1 MVKRL
6 CRQSG
11 KPWIPLRSASV
22 TAFLAAVAPLRAGLS
37 DGQNPVALSS

>member
-11 KPWIPLRSASV
+11 KPWIPLRTASV
-22 TAFLAAVAPLRAGLS
+22 TAFLAALAPMLS
-37 DGQNPVALSS
+37 AVGAKSSASLSS